1 MKSSILRCILC
12 GKFTLLHC
20 SYCHEPI
27 CQRCRFVR
35 RGKSYC
41 TPQHRD
47 NDAGIGHFARR
58 HERIV

>member
-1 MKSSILRCILC
+1 
-12 GKFTLLHC
+12 
-20 SYCHEPI
+20 
-27 CQRCRFVR
+27 VR

-47 NDAGIGHFARR
+47 NDVGIGHFARR